1 MNSANEKLRAI
12 RNRKALL
19 TKERDESIAY
29 IEECYKRDVEVL
41 DKEEKE
47 LLSQFKD
54 VPVNEIYKGDESDE

>member
-1 MNSANEKLRAI
+1 MNSANEKLRII
-12 RNRKALL
+12 RNRKSLL
-19 TKERDESIAY
+19 AKERDESIAY

-54 VPVNEIYKGDESDE
+54 VPVDEIYKGDGE